1 MVRSVSAASHFP
13 LQSPQ
18 SSNTHPL
25 LAPLSQND
33 HDASPPLSSRASH
46 PLHQADGVLLRVE
59 ADDEVHLP
67 DVQAL
72 FTHAGRHQRVEA
84 SLAEPVHDLPHK
96 RRETNAI

>member
-13 LQSPQ
+13 LQCPQ
-18 SSNTHPL
+18 SSKTHPL

-33 HDASPPLSSRASH
+33 HDASLPLSSRASH

-84 SLAEPVHDLPHK
+84 SLAEPVHNLPHK
-96 RRETNAI
+96 R